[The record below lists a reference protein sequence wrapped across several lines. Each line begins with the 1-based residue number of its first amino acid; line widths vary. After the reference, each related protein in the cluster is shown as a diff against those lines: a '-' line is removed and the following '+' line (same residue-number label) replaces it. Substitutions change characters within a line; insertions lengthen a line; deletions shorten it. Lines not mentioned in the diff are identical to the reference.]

1 MAVTAESPSP
11 ALPRLRSGQ
20 RAPERLLAAARP
32 VGAPQMA
39 FVRSWAE
46 GLDLVAAWNRLLH
59 TDGVGDA
66 RRARGELQRLLDE
79 LRALARAHGRP
90 ELAALLRRDP
100 EAMVDS
106 GPAPPSLDEFAQRHP
121 PDFYSQAELAELH
134 AAEFGRSD
142 ARSAARRR
150 QRLRVRLLAALQWL
164 EQVGSRAPQP
174 SDAVSAWLE
183 ERVARRL
190 AVVGIRTLGELQ
202 FWIRSNGF
210 HWHRQVPRLGPQG
223 AARIVRW
230 MQAHAATLG
239 ALPALALRPP
249 AQVDKRAATPA
260 PCIGIVPLE
269 RFVAPA
275 DRDGSRGLNRAAL
288 SRCRLAAND
297 DLAAIQ
303 AWLQL
308 RTPGSHT
315 WRAYRKEAERLLLW
329 SVLVRGKAMSSLEG
343 DDCLAYQRFIA
354 TPPTEWTG
362 VSGTPRWSDA
372 WRPFAG
378 PLSASSQASAVAILR
393 GLCAWL
399 VRAQYLAFNPW
410 DDAPARPTALPSA
423 PLRAFTPPQWSL
435 VQDWITRTLAAAPAP
450 ARPRLQRL
458 QFLLD
463 FGSMTGLR
471 LAELAAARLGWL
483 QLEALDEADEADDA
497 AGAEDGVALTW
508 SIRVPGKRG
517 QWREVPLPAAA
528 MRSLRTW
535 LLQRGLNADPRANDP
550 DLPLLSR
557 LDGGGALSAARIYD
571 VLCDGFER
579 CALALQG
586 RDSEAAE
593 RIRQGSTHWLRH
605 TYGAHTIARGVPQDV
620 VQAALGHQSPAMT
633 AVYVRS
639 ERSTAHRAV
648 QAAFQVA
655 EAPAPAVTKRQ
666 RR

>member
-1 MAVTAESPSP
+1 
-11 ALPRLRSGQ
+11 
-20 RAPERLLAAARP
+20 
-32 VGAPQMA
+32 MA

-46 GLDLVAAWNRLLH
+46 GLDLVAAWNRLLNV
-59 TDGVGDA
+59 DGAGDA

-106 GPAPPSLDEFAQRHP
+106 GPAPPSLDEFALRHP
-121 PDFYSQAELAELH
+121 PDFYSQAELAELYT
-134 AAEFGRSD
+134 AEFGRAD
-142 ARSAARRR
+142 ARSTARRR

-164 EQVGSRAPQP
+164 EQVGARTPQP
-174 SDAVSAWLE
+174 ADLVSGWLD

-202 FWIRSNGF
+202 FWIRSKGF

-239 ALPALALRPP
+239 ALPAAALLPP
-249 AQVDKRAATPA
+249 HLVDRHAATPA

-269 RFVAPA
+269 RFVAPG
-275 DRDGSRGLNRAAL
+275 DRDGSRGLNRAPQA
-288 SRCRLAAND
+288 RCKLAADD

-308 RTPGSHT
+308 RAPGSHT
-315 WRAYRKEAERLLLW
+315 WRAYRKEAERLLMW
-329 SVLVRGKAMSSLEG
+329 SVLVRGKALSSLDG

-354 TPPTEWTG
+354 APPTEWTAS
-362 VSGTPRWSDA
+362 SGTPRWSDA

-378 PLSASSQASAVAILR
+378 ALSASSQASAVAILR
-393 GLCAWL
+393 SLCAWL
-399 VRAQYLAFNPW
+399 VRVQYLACNPW
-410 DDAPARPTALPSA
+410 DDAPAQATARPAA
-423 PLRAFTPPQWSL
+423 PLRAFTSTQWSL
-435 VQDWITRTLAAAPAP
+435 VQGWIARTLAAAPASV
-450 ARPRLQRL
+450 RPRLQRL

-483 QLEALDEADEADDA
+483 QAEALDDSEAEA
-497 AGAEDGVALTW
+497 LSWT
-508 SIRVPGKRG
+508 IRVPGKGG
-517 QWREVPLPAAA
+517 QWREVPLPEAA
-528 MRSLRTW
+528 MQSLRAW
-535 LLQRGLNADPRANDP
+535 QLARGLHTDPRANDP
-550 DLPLLSR
+550 DQPLVSR
-557 LDGGGALSAARIYD
+557 LDGSGALSAARIYD

-586 RDSEAAE
+586 RDPDAAE
-593 RIRQGSTHWLRH
+593 RIRQASTHWLRH

-620 VQAALGHQSPAMT
+620 VQAALGHQGPAMT

-639 ERSTAHRAV
+639 ERAAAHRAV
-648 QAAFQVA
+648 RAAFQVA
-655 EAPAPAVTKRQ
+655 EVPPPNATKRPRQ
-666 RR
+666 